1 MSSSGDVVWMENEAI
16 PANVPVL
23 VVTGPVGVGKTT
35 VAAALSELLQRTR
48 IPHAVIDMDALRWCS
63 PSPAHDPFHTALGLQ
78 NLAAVWPNYRAAGAE
93 RLILVDIVES
103 REEVGRYEEAV
114 PGTGIV
120 VVRLRALVPTIWH
133 RLEGREVG
141 EGLAWHRRRAV
152 ELVTQ
157 MEDAQVEDL
166 LVDTDGRTVADIVQE
181 ILFRTNWTGL
191 FEATG

>member
-1 MSSSGDVVWMENEAI
+1 MH
-16 PANVPVL
+16 ANIPVL
-23 VVTGPVGVGKTT
+23 IVTGPVGVGKTT
-35 VAAALSELLQRTR
+35 VAAALSELLQRAE

-63 PSPAHDPFHTALGLQ
+63 PSPAYDPFHTALGLQ
-78 NLAAVWPNYRAAGAE
+78 NLAAVWPNYQAVGAG

-103 REEVGRYEEAV
+103 REDVGRYAEAV
-114 PGTGIV
+114 PGAGIV
-120 VVRLRALVPTIWH
+120 VVRLRAPVPTIWH

-141 EGLAWHRRRAV
+141 EGLVWHRRRAV

-166 LVDTDGRTVADIVQE
+166 LVDTDGRTVVDIAQDV
-181 ILFRTNWTGL
+181 LLRTNWISR